1 MQRIDF
7 DEEIRLHNLWRRQF
21 MNAFAAG
28 SYADMP
34 LSGHRG
40 CSLAGALK
48 EATGPCTQQPLFRLL
63 KLEHDRFHALCAEIL
78 DLSQNGMAGEADI
91 MLPELADASHR
102 LVGLLDEM
110 RTCQKDE
117 AARG

>member
-1 MQRIDF
+1 MNRINF

-40 CSLAGALK
+40 CTLAAALK
-48 EATGPCTQQPLFRLL
+48 QATGPCAGQPLLRLL
-63 KLEHDRFHALCAEIL
+63 VVEHQRFHALCSEIL
-78 DLSQNGMAGEADI
+78 ALSENGLAGDADL

-110 RTCQKDE
+110 RSCQKDS
-117 AARG
+117 AA